1 MWLLMPTQKH
11 YAWNTPAQKR
21 GVNHMLTQPQV
32 APNQPVVESR
42 LLKMQAGKDVFKKAI
57 PNARDS
63 AVRRGG
69 MAAGIQAGF
78 NYVVKRDNAWWE
90 TQHSVLNRI
99 FNMQPFMLNGHILP
113 PVITEGHDAF
123 NIHGGITSALS
134 PKKGISGYESAAASR
149 VVFRIERPAQLVTA
163 VPTWRDY
170 LLINDQVSKKINPVL
185 LPQIGN
191 SHERAIWQAAVEKG
205 FTYGENQANN
215 TELNN
220 VHRLQ
225 RAMTGMIR
233 FLRLKQLGMVQG
245 PILAESNPEIKV
257 AGKQLEVGVKTFT
270 ITLPAGFS
278 SPSEWRSLVH
288 GR

>member
-1 MWLLMPTQKH
+1 MIMQTQ
-11 YAWNTPAQKR
+11 APPA
-21 GVNHMLTQPQV
+21 
-32 APNQPVVESR
+32 VESH
-42 LLKMQAGKDVFKKAI
+42 LLQMQAGKNVFKKTI

-63 AVRRGG
+63 AVRSGG

-90 TQHSVLNRI
+90 TQHGVLNQI

-123 NIHGGITSALS
+123 NIHGGPTSALS
-134 PKKGISGYESAAASR
+134 PTKGLSGYESAASSR

-170 LLINDQVSKKINPVL
+170 LIISDQVSKKINPVL

-191 SHERAIWQAAVEKG
+191 AHERAIWQAAVEKG

-225 RAMTGMIR
+225 RAMIGMIR

-245 PILAESNPEIKV
+245 PILAESNPAIKV
-257 AGKQLEVGVKTFT
+257 NGKQLDVGVKTFS

-278 SPSEWRSLVH
+278 APSEWKSLVH
-288 GR
+288 GG

>member
-1 MWLLMPTQKH
+1 MMMVQPH
-11 YAWNTPAQKR
+11 SPPA
-21 GVNHMLTQPQV
+21 
-32 APNQPVVESR
+32 VESR
-42 LLKMQAGKDVFKKAI
+42 LLKMQAGKEVFKKNI

-78 NYVVKRDNAWWE
+78 NYVVKKDNAWWE
-90 TQHSVLNRI
+90 SQHTVLNQI
-99 FNMQPFMLNGHILP
+99 FNMQPLMLNGHILP
-113 PVITEGHDAF
+113 PVITEGYNAF
-123 NIHGGITSALS
+123 SVHGGPTTALS
-134 PKKGISGYESAAASR
+134 PRKGISGYESAAASR
-149 VVFRIERPAQLVTA
+149 VIFRIERPAQLVTA

-191 SHERAIWQAAVEKG
+191 AGERAIWQKAVEKG
-205 FTYGENQANN
+205 FAYGENQANN

-233 FLRLKQLGMVQG
+233 FLRLKQMGMVQG
-245 PILAESNPEIKV
+245 PILAESNPAIKV
-257 AGKQLEVGVKTFT
+257 DGKQLDVGVKTFT

-278 SPSEWRSLVH
+278 APSEWRSLVH
-288 GR
+288 GN